1 MEIGTP
7 TWNAGERSYS
17 FYILKTQ
24 HTLENVIYYE
34 TSQQNID
41 LPATD
46 TVTEVIITEL
56 LEKTKKY
63 FTNPLTTEKVLRHL
77 RHASVNEN
85 LPKKT
90 GWYRFKW
97 QPSCFTIKSNDF
109 LLSWKVNGIIETEPL
124 IPSEFTASTTPR
136 AQSPDPSPEQAC
148 NLYALQDKPGDARA
162 SFRNIQIHDTLI
174 PVGDLPLSDLPPL
187 AFGMDELDPLRQET
201 KRRVREARLKVQLAK
216 LKAQRMEHKYYERY
230 GTTAESSDD
239 SSEFSS
245 DSEGEDLE
253 PSFGNHSH

>member
-17 FYILKTQ
+17 FHILKVQT
-24 HTLENVIYYE
+24 TLENVIYYE
-34 TSQQNID
+34 PSQQNLD

-46 TVTEVIITEL
+46 TVTGGIITEL

-77 RHASVNEN
+77 RHASINETK
-85 LPKKT
+85 PQKT
-90 GWYRFKW
+90 GWYRLKW
-97 QPSCFTIKSNDF
+97 QPSCFMIKSNDF
-109 LLSWKVNGIIETEPL
+109 LLSWKVSGISETEAC
-124 IPSEFTASTTPR
+124 IPPEFTASTTPR
-136 AQSPDPSPEQAC
+136 AQSPSPEQVS
-148 NLYALQDKPGDARA
+148 L
-162 SFRNIQIHDTLI
+162 RNIQIHDTLV

-187 AFGMDELDPLRQET
+187 AFGMEDLDPLREET
-201 KRRVREARLKVQLAK
+201 KRRIREARLKVQLAK

-230 GTTAESSDD
+230 GTTAEDSED

-245 DSEGEDLE
+245 DSEGVE